1 VSADDDLL
9 QLANELIRRDV
20 VHEINDACGF
30 DVSTLSD
37 DSVNLFRFID
47 DENPIY
53 FKKRSTLASFI
64 SPRYSAAAAGGFV
77 VVSDFQAKLFT
88 GTARTWRQVNAV
100 LSVLAV
106 QPIHDASFE
115 QISFGSMVL
124 FEHEF
129 SAPTVNMMVTGGQDK
144 VLKIV
149 SLRYGAPVLGFQSFN
164 GFPGEMSELEVFL
177 EFSSEEIQ
185 NEWLLLLCQIGVV
198 PELESPS
205 QDSGF
210 SFRQEIS
217 SGSAMLLMYAF
228 FLICCCFGMVAV
240 LMMVYHFIFKSN
252 PSKVLGRPQHQ
263 CFSHKF
269 RQSVHRPDILFRD
282 SWRHWPKV
290 LHAFCRISCR
300 QPHA

>member
-1 VSADDDLL
+1 M
-9 QLANELIRRDV
+9 
-20 VHEINDACGF
+20 
-30 DVSTLSD
+30 SD

-88 GTARTWRQVNAV
+88 GTARTWRHVNAV

-106 QPIHDASFE
+106 QPIHDIDTTTSFE

-198 PELESPS
+198 PQLESPS

-228 FLICCCFGMVAV
+228 FLLCCCFGMFAV
-240 LMMVYHFIFKSN
+240 LMIVYHFIFKSN
-252 PSKVLGRPQHQ
+252 PSKLLGWPQHQ
-263 CFSHKF
+263 RISDNF
-269 RQSVHRPDILFRD
+269 RPDVHQPYVLFRD
-282 SWRHWPKV
+282 SRRHWSKGV
-290 LHAFCRISCR
+290 HAFCRISCWQSR
-300 QPHA
+300 ARFYRP

>member
-1 VSADDDLL
+1 MH
-9 QLANELIRRDV
+9 LANELIRRDV
-20 VHEINDACGF
+20 IHEINDACGF
-30 DVSTLSD
+30 DVGSLSD

-164 GFPGEMSELEVFL
+164 GFTG
-177 EFSSEEIQ
+177 
-185 NEWLLLLCQIGVV
+185 
-198 PELESPS
+198 
-205 QDSGF
+205 
-210 SFRQEIS
+210 
-217 SGSAMLLMYAF
+217 
-228 FLICCCFGMVAV
+228 
-240 LMMVYHFIFKSN
+240 
-252 PSKVLGRPQHQ
+252 
-263 CFSHKF
+263 
-269 RQSVHRPDILFRD
+269 
-282 SWRHWPKV
+282 
-290 LHAFCRISCR
+290 
-300 QPHA
+300 